1 MSNTVR
7 VWNKHNLDHT
17 EKFKGQVIH
26 IPAGKCIEMDYFE
39 AIAFKGQMV
48 PYIRMKNGLQDP
60 KSYKMIDLDKDDVEK
75 VKAFL
80 AGHRDEEK
88 EKVYVC
94 ERCGK
99 EFLTKNGLMKH
110 IKKNHLDDMVE
121 KEARDEL
128 IDDEDV

>member
-1 MSNTVR
+1 
-7 VWNKHNLDHT
+7 
-17 EKFKGQVIH
+17 
-26 IPAGKCIEMDYFE
+26 MDYFE